1 MSLHRTH
8 PPLLRETAG
17 RGVAATVALSLL
29 LSGTTLV
36 TGSVVAQAVPAAQAA
51 AGDFATSFESDD
63 QPLDWTST
71 PEETAGGPRVDGV
84 VGTAVLERSPS
95 TPSGDDVLGGP
106 TDELGWEGPF
116 QNGVGS
122 VPGTLEA
129 TTTPGGDPAQRWA
142 MDAKGETWVQVP
154 MPALERGVT
163 MRAQATLSGSGKVFL
178 NVYSGSSDVGGTYV
192 TLSAEPRT
200 VVVDFTRP
208 SSGGGTPQFQIR
220 THDTAAVDA
229 VISGTSVRRL
239 VPGSVDFPGDVTDR
253 VAHVTAS
260 AENAPNE
267 TADKLADGDVATK
280 WLAGART
287 ARVTYE
293 LDAAT
298 TVTAYALS
306 SANDAPG
313 RDPRAWTLQGSPDG
327 TSWTALD
334 ARTNQTFSERFQTR
348 GYTVAS
354 PGEYRFYRLDITSNS
369 GSDGTQLAELQLA
382 TEPLAATDMTAEVGS
397 GPSSAY
403 TAPSEVGWT
412 GVGALHYGGS
422 QTTDGR
428 GYAYAK
434 VLDVDVPVGE
444 DTELSYTIFPEAAE
458 NDLAYASTYAAVD
471 LAFTDGTYLSE
482 LGAVDQHG
490 GGLSPQG
497 QGAAKTLYA
506 NQWNSV
512 VSRVGEVAAG
522 RTIDRVLVGYDNPDG
537 PGDFSGW
544 IDDVAVTG
552 EPEQPSAEHPSDY
565 VVTTRGTNAN
575 GDFSRGNTIPATA
588 VPHGFN
594 FWTPV
599 TNAGTNRWLY
609 EYQNGNDDQNRTAI
623 QAFSLSHEPSPWM
636 GDRQT
641 FQVMPS
647 GAAGTPTA
655 NRSERARTFSHDDE
669 VARAHYYGVTFDDG
683 LRTEIAPTDHAAM
696 FRFTF
701 TGDESHLVFD
711 NVTSAGGLTLDAED
725 GVVSGYTDVSTPG
738 SSAGMTRMFVYGT
751 VDRPVTGSGRL
762 TGGGGGDVTGYLSF
776 DTSDEKVVTLRL
788 ATSLMS
794 VDQAKHNL
802 DLEISADDTFDTVKE
817 RAQELWDDTLGVI
830 EVEGASHDQLV
841 SLYSNL
847 YRLSLYPNSGHEN
860 TGTAEDPVYQHVV
873 QSSASGNP
881 APEGT
886 TATRTGAPV
895 VDGTVYVNNGFWDT
909 YRTAWPAYS
918 LLYPSTAG
926 ELVNGFVQQ
935 YEDGGWI
942 SRWSAP
948 GYADSMTG
956 TSSDVAFADAYLKD
970 VPGIDVQAA
979 YDAALKNASTVP
991 PDASVGRKGLDPA
1004 TFLGYTPTSTH
1015 ESASWSLEDYLNDYG
1030 IATMS
1035 KKLLDTS
1042 DDDDPRHQEYADNY
1056 EYYLNRA
1063 LNYATLFDPTTGFLR
1078 GRTEDGSWARSA
1090 ADFDPEVWGNEFTE
1104 TDGWNF
1110 AFHAVQDGRGLANL
1124 LGGTD
1129 ALGAKLDEF
1138 FATPETASKPGS
1150 YGGVIHEMREAK
1162 AVRQGQWGLSNQVSH
1177 HIPYMYAFAGEPSKT
1192 AEVVRTALARSFTGN
1207 DMGQGYP
1214 GDEDNG
1220 EMSAWW
1226 LFSALGFYPLQ
1237 VGSPTYAIGSP
1248 LFTRATIHL
1257 ENGEDL
1263 VIDAPDNS
1271 AENVYVQ
1278 GVTVDGVAQSA
1289 TYLTH
1294 DQLADG
1300 GTIEFDMG
1308 PTPSAWGTGA
1318 DDAPPSITQGDDLPD
1333 PLADVTSAWTVTTDE
1348 DGTSGDDLVDDT
1360 AAAEVAFG
1368 SATPSV
1374 TFEATGTTARAAM
1387 YTLTSAAGDGT
1398 DPSAW
1403 TLEGSTDGEEWT
1415 TLDERADQ
1423 SFASRLETRAFAI
1436 ADPGV
1441 YRQYRLRVTAST
1453 GATTA
1458 LAEVELLA
1466 HTPKVRELADAVAAA
1481 LDDGRIPA
1489 STAERLG
1496 AVVAAAQ
1503 EAEDAND
1510 AAGVLEQVRL
1520 LRAAVDTTATELLDD
1535 RTRDELTLL
1544 VSQWLAPSTGL
1555 DEIRAQVGALQR
1567 SGDVD
1572 PATAEA
1578 LVGLV
1583 DDAAAQLDGAHAAG
1597 VAQALTGLRDAITG
1611 ASPEAVTED
1620 ARTVLLPLVVAL
1632 IENPPATQRAA
1643 SAVRTLMD
1651 DYDPEKAWWPSSW
1664 WNSAVATNTVIDYM
1678 ERTGDRSYLAQVDRT
1693 FERNKAPFPAGEMS
1707 SDEILGSFTSRAI
1720 DDAAWWG
1727 LTWAAAYDLTG
1738 DPKYLDMSVTIAEYV
1753 HGYWDTGTCDGGVW
1767 WDAEKTYK
1775 NAVTNGL
1782 YVRLAAEL
1790 HHRIDG
1796 DTVWLDRAQTG
1807 WDWLLASGM
1816 INEEGLVNDGLTGD
1830 CRNNGGTVWSYNQG
1844 LAIGAGLELHRA
1856 TGDADALA
1864 TAERLAD
1871 AALSSDALVVDGV
1884 LTESCDA
1891 LDRTCD
1897 DNGKQF
1903 KGIFMRYLMDLND
1916 ATGETRYQEFV
1927 DRQAAT
1933 IWAQDRAAGD
1943 RLGVRWAGGESA
1955 QHPNVVDWRTQAS
1968 ALSALVAATPQAP
1981 QVRVEAQVR
1990 CLAGTAY
1997 VAVRAHNQGA
2007 GPLDIGVTTPFGE
2020 KSFAGVAGGANGYQS
2035 FSSRGNAVEAGSVTV
2050 TAVPSGGGPRVT
2062 QEVAFPARTC

>member
-8 PPLLRETAG
+8 PPLLREKAG

-29 LSGTTLV
+29 LSGTTLAS
-36 TGSVVAQAVPAAQAA
+36 GSLAAHAEPAAP
-51 AGDFATSFESDD
+51 GDLSTSFEAGDP
-63 QPLDWTST
+63 PLDWTST
-71 PEETAGGPRVDGV
+71 PEETAAGPRVDGV
-84 VGTAVLERSPS
+84 VGTSVLERSPS

-106 TDELGWEGPF
+106 TDELAWEGPF

-129 TTTPGGDPAQRWA
+129 TTTAAGDPAQRWA
-142 MDAKGETWVQVP
+142 MDAQGETWVQVP

-163 MRAQATLSGSGKVFL
+163 MRAAATLTGTGKAFL
-178 NVYSGSSDVGGTYV
+178 NVYSGSSDVGGTEV

-200 VVVDFTRP
+200 VTVDFVRP
-208 SSGGGTPQFQIR
+208 ASGGGTPQLQVR
-220 THDTAAVDA
+220 THDTAAVDV

-239 VPGSVDFPGDVTDR
+239 VPGTVDFPGDVTDR
-253 VAHVTAS
+253 VVHVTAS
-260 AENAPNE
+260 RENPPDE
-267 TADKLADGDVATK
+267 TAAKLADGDVATK

-287 ARVTYE
+287 AQVTYE
-293 LDAAT
+293 LDEAT
-298 TVTAYALS
+298 AVTAYALS

-313 RDPRAWTLQGSPDG
+313 RDPRAWTLEGSQDG
-327 TSWTALD
+327 QTWTTLD
-334 ARTNQTFSERFQTR
+334 SRTNQTFSERFQTR
-348 GYTVAS
+348 GYTVSS
-354 PGEYRFYRLDITSNS
+354 PGEYRFFRLDITSNS

-382 TEPLAATDMTAEVGS
+382 TEPLAATHMTAEVGS

-412 GVGALHYGGS
+412 GLSALHYAGS

-458 NDLAYASTYAAVD
+458 NDLAYASTFAAVD
-471 LAFTDGTYLSE
+471 LAFTDGTYLSD
-482 LGAVDQHG
+482 LAAVDQNG
-490 GGLSPQG
+490 AGLSPQG
-497 QGAAKTLYA
+497 QGEAKTLSV
-506 NQWNSV
+506 NQWNKV
-512 VSRVGEVAAG
+512 VSRIGDVAAG

-537 PGDFSGW
+537 PADFSGW

-552 EPEQPSAEHPSDY
+552 EPGQPTAERPSDY

-575 GDFSRGNTIPATA
+575 GDFSRGNTFPATA

-599 TNAGTNRWLY
+599 TNAGTNRWIY

-647 GAAGTPTA
+647 AATGTPDA
-655 NRSERARTFSHDDE
+655 NRTARALTFDHDDE
-669 VARAHYYGVTFDDG
+669 IARAHYYGVTFDNG
-683 LRTEIAPTDHAAM
+683 MRTEIAPTDHAAV

-701 TGDESHLVFD
+701 TGDESHLIFD
-711 NVTSAGGLTLDAED
+711 NVTSAGGLSLDAER

-762 TGGGGGDVTGYLSF
+762 TGGGGGDVTGYLTF
-776 DTSDEKVVTLRL
+776 DTAEEKVVTLRL

-794 VDQAKHNL
+794 VDQARHNL
-802 DLEISADDTFDTVKE
+802 ELEISADDTFDTVKE

-860 TGTAEDPVYQHVV
+860 TGTAEDPVYRHVV
-873 QSSASGNP
+873 QSSASGDP
-881 APEGT
+881 APAGT
-886 TATRTGAPV
+886 TATQTGARIE
-895 VDGTVYVNNGFWDT
+895 DGTVYVNNGFWDT

-1042 DDDDPRHQEYADNY
+1042 RDDDPRHQEYADNY

-1063 LNYATLFDPTTGFLR
+1063 LNYTTLFDPTTGFLR
-1078 GRTEDGSWARSA
+1078 GRTEDGSWAQSA

-1124 LGGTD
+1124 YGGPD

-1150 YGGVIHEMREAK
+1150 YGGVIHEMRVAK

-1177 HIPYMYAFAGEPSKT
+1177 HIPYMYAFAGEPAKT
-1192 AEVVRTALARSFTGN
+1192 AEIVRTALARSFTGN
-1207 DMGQGYP
+1207 DIGQGYP

-1248 LFTRATIHL
+1248 LFTQATIHL

-1263 VIDAPDNS
+1263 VIEAPRNS
-1271 AENVYVQ
+1271 AQNVYVQ
-1278 GVTVDGVAQSA
+1278 GVTVDGVEQSA

-1300 GTIEFDMG
+1300 GTIVFDMG

-1318 DDAPPSITQGDDLPD
+1318 DDAPPSITEGDDLPD
-1333 PLADVTSAWTVTTDE
+1333 PLADVTRTWEVATDE
-1348 DGTSGDDLVDDT
+1348 EGADGGALVDDT
-1360 AAAEVAFG
+1360 AAAQVAFA
-1368 SATPSV
+1368 SATPTV
-1374 TFEATGTTARAAM
+1374 TFEATVTTARAAM

-1398 DPSAW
+1398 DPRAW
-1403 TLEGSTDGEEWT
+1403 TLEGSTDGQTWT
-1415 TLDERADQ
+1415 TLDERSDQ
-1423 SFASRLETRAFAI
+1423 SFASRLETRAFSI

-1441 YRQYRLRVTAST
+1441 YHQYRLRVTAST
-1453 GATTA
+1453 GATTS

-1466 HTPKVRELADAVAAA
+1466 HTPRVSELAHAIIVAREA
-1481 LDDGRIPA
+1481 GRIPA
-1489 STAERLG
+1489 TTAERLG
-1496 AVVAAAQ
+1496 GIVAAAQ
-1503 EAEDAND
+1503 DAEDAQD
-1510 AAGVLEQVRL
+1510 TGGVLEQVRL
-1520 LRAAVDTTATELLDD
+1520 LRAAVDTTTTDLLDD
-1535 RTRDELTLL
+1535 RTRDELILL
-1544 VSQWLAPSTGL
+1544 VSQWLAPRTGL
-1555 DEIRAQVGALQR
+1555 DEIRAQIGALQR
-1567 SGDVD
+1567 GGDVD
-1572 PATAEA
+1572 ATTAQS
-1578 LVGLV
+1578 LLGLV
-1583 DDAAAQLDGAHAAG
+1583 DEAAEQLDGAHAAG
-1597 VAQALTGLRDAITG
+1597 VAQALTALRAAITE
-1611 ASPEAVTED
+1611 ASAEAVSED
-1620 ARTVLLPLVVAL
+1620 ARAVLLPLVDAL
-1632 IENPPATQRAA
+1632 VENPPATQRAA
-1643 SAVRTLMD
+1643 SAVRTLMA

-1678 ERTGDRSYLAQVDRT
+1678 ERTGDLSYLAQVDRT

-1707 SDEILGSFTSRAI
+1707 SDEILGNFTSRAI

-1727 LTWAAAYDLTG
+1727 LTWASAYDLTG
-1738 DPKYLDMSVTIAEYV
+1738 DQKYLDMSETIADYV
-1753 HGYWDTGTCDGGVW
+1753 HGYWDPGTCGGGVW

-1790 HHRIDG
+1790 HQRIDG
-1796 DTVWLDRAQTG
+1796 DTVWLERAETG
-1807 WDWLLASGM
+1807 WDWLQASGM
-1816 INEEGLVNDGLTGD
+1816 VNEDGLVNDGLTGD

-1844 LAIGAGLELHRA
+1844 LAIGAGLELYRA
-1856 TGDADALA
+1856 TGDAEVLA
-1864 TAERLAD
+1864 TSERLAD
-1871 AALSSDALVVDGV
+1871 AALASDELVSDGV

-1903 KGIFMRYLMDLND
+1903 KGIFMRYLMDLTD
-1916 ATGETRYQEFV
+1916 TTGAERYQEFV

-1933 IWAQDRAAGD
+1933 IWAEDRATGD
-1943 RLGVRWAGGESA
+1943 RLGVRWAGGGTA
-1955 QHPNVVDWRTQAS
+1955 QHPNVFDWRTQAS
-1968 ALSALVAATPQAP
+1968 ALSALIAAMPQTP

-1997 VAVRAHNQGA
+1997 IAVRAHNLRSV
-2007 GPLDIGVTTPFGE
+2007 PLDVTLSTPYGE
-2020 KSFAGVAGGANGYQS
+2020 RSFAAVAAGADGYQS
-2035 FSSRGNAVEAGSVTV
+2035 FSARASGVEAGSVTV
-2050 TAVPSGGGPRVT
+2050 TAVPSGGGTRTT
-2062 QEVAFPARTC
+2062 QVVAYPARTC

>member
-8 PPLLRETAG
+8 PSLLRGPT
-17 RGVAATVALSLL
+17 RPGVAAAVALSLL
-29 LSGTTLV
+29 LGGTTLV
-36 TGSVVAQAVPAAQAA
+36 TGSIAAHAA
-51 AGDFATSFESDD
+51 PGDLSTSFEEDD
-63 QPLDWTST
+63 PPLDWTST
-71 PEETAGGPRVDGV
+71 PEETADGPRVEGV
-84 VGTAVLERSPS
+84 VGTSVLERSPS
-95 TPSGDDVLGGP
+95 TPSGDDVLGGA
-106 TDELGWEGPF
+106 TDELAWEGPF

-129 TTTPGGDPAQRWA
+129 TTTADGDPAQRWA
-142 MDAKGETWVQVP
+142 MDAQGETWVQVP
-154 MPALERGVT
+154 MPDLERGVT
-163 MRAQATLSGSGKVFL
+163 MRAEATLSGSGRAFL
-178 NVYSGSSDVGGTYV
+178 NVYSGSSDVGGTYL
-192 TLSAEPRT
+192 TLSDEPRT
-200 VVVDFTRP
+200 VTVDVVRP
-208 SSGGGTPQFQIR
+208 ASGGGTPQLQIR
-220 THDTAAVDA
+220 THDAAAVDV

-239 VPGSVDFPGDVTDR
+239 VPGTVDFPGDVTDR
-253 VAHVTAS
+253 VAGVTATR
-260 AENAPNE
+260 ENPPDE

-287 ARVTYE
+287 AQVTYE

-298 TVTAYALS
+298 TVRAYALS

-313 RDPRAWTLQGSPDG
+313 RDPRAWTLEGSQDG
-327 TSWTALD
+327 SAWTTLD
-334 ARTNQTFSERFQTR
+334 ERTNQTFSERFQTR
-348 GYTVAS
+348 AYTVAS
-354 PGEYRFYRLDITSNS
+354 PGEYRYYRLDITSNS

-412 GVGALHYGGS
+412 GLGALHYGGS
-422 QTTDGR
+422 HTTDGR

-444 DTELSYTIFPEAAE
+444 ETELSYVVFPEAAE
-458 NDLAYASTYAAVD
+458 NDLGYASTYAAID

-482 LGAVDQHG
+482 LGAVDRHG
-490 GGLSPQG
+490 AGMSPQG
-497 QGAAKTLYA
+497 QGEAKTLYV
-506 NQWNSV
+506 NQWNRV
-512 VSRVGEVAAG
+512 VSRIGDVAAG

-537 PGDFSGW
+537 PADFSGW
-544 IDDVAVTG
+544 IDDVAVTA
-552 EPEQPSAEHPSDY
+552 EPEQPSAERPSDY

-599 TNAGTNRWLY
+599 TDAGSNRWVY
-609 EYQNGNDDQNRTAI
+609 EYQNRNDDQNRTAI
-623 QAFSLSHEPSPWM
+623 EAFSLSHEPSPWM

-647 GAAGTPTA
+647 EASGTPDA
-655 NRSERARTFSHDDE
+655 NRAARALTFSHDAE
-669 VARAHYYGVTFDDG
+669 EARAHYYGVTFDDG
-683 LRTEIAPTDHAAM
+683 LRTEIAPTDHAAI

-701 TGDESHLVFD
+701 TGDESHLIFD
-711 NVTSAGGLTLDAED
+711 NVTSAGGLTLDAD
-725 GVVSGYTDVSTPG
+725 AGVVTGYTDVSTPG

-776 DTSDEKVVTLRL
+776 DTSDEKVVHLRL

-794 VDQAKHNL
+794 VDQARHNL
-802 DLEISADDTFDTVKE
+802 ELEISADDTFDTVTD
-817 RAQELWDDTLGVI
+817 RAQQLWDDTLGVV
-830 EVEGASHDQLV
+830 EVEGASHDDLV

-860 TGTAEDPVYQHVV
+860 VGTAEEPVYRHVV
-873 QSSASGNP
+873 QSSASSDP

-886 TATRTGAPV
+886 TATETGARV
-895 VDGTVYVNNGFWDT
+895 EDGKVYVNNGFWDT

-918 LLYPSTAG
+918 LLYPTEAG
-926 ELVNGFVQQ
+926 EMVNGFVQQ
-935 YEDGGWI
+935 YRDGGWV

-970 VPGIDVQAA
+970 VPGIDVEAA

-1035 KKLLDTS
+1035 KKLLDAS
-1042 DDDDPRHQEYADNY
+1042 GEDDPRRQEYADNH

-1063 LNYATLFDPTTGFLR
+1063 LNYATLFDPATGFLR
-1078 GRTEDGSWARSA
+1078 GRTEAGSWAQSA

-1124 LGGTD
+1124 LGGPD
-1129 ALGAKLDEF
+1129 ALGAKLDAF
-1138 FATPETASKPGS
+1138 FATPETAAKPGS

-1177 HIPYMYAFAGEPSKT
+1177 HIPYMYAFAGEPAKT
-1192 AEVVRTALARSFTGN
+1192 AEIVRTALARSFTGN

-1237 VGSPTYAIGSP
+1237 VGSPTYVIGSP

-1263 VIDAPDNS
+1263 VIEAPDNS

-1278 GVTVDGVAQSA
+1278 GVTVDGVPQSA

-1300 GTIEFDMG
+1300 GTIVFDMG

-1318 DDAPPSITQGDDLPD
+1318 DDAPPSITEGDDLPD
-1333 PLADVTSAWTVTTDE
+1333 PLADVTSTYDVTTDDE
-1348 DGTSGDDLVDDT
+1348 GTDVAALTDDT
-1360 AAAEVAFG
+1360 AAAEVAFTT
-1368 SATPSV
+1368 ATPGV

-1403 TLEGSTDGEEWT
+1403 TLEGSTDGETWT
-1415 TLDERADQ
+1415 TLDERSGE
-1423 SFASRLETRAFAI
+1423 SFASRRETRAFSI
-1436 ADPGV
+1436 AEPGV
-1441 YRQYRLRVTAST
+1441 HRQYRLRVTAST

-1466 HTPKVRELADAVAAA
+1466 HAPRVSE
-1481 LDDGRIPA
+1481 LDDAITAAVDAGRIPA
-1489 STAERLG
+1489 ETAERLG
-1496 AVVAAAQ
+1496 GLVAAAQ
-1503 EAEDAND
+1503 EAEDAHD
-1510 AAGVLEQVRL
+1510 ADAVRAQLRL
-1520 LRAAVDTTATELLDD
+1520 LRAAVDTTPTALLDD
-1535 RTRDELTLL
+1535 RTRAELTLL
-1544 VSQWLAPSTGL
+1544 VSQWLTASTGL
-1555 DEIRAQVGALQR
+1555 DEIRAQIGALQR

-1572 PATAEA
+1572 AGTAQA
-1578 LVGLV
+1578 LVAHV
-1583 DDAAAQLDGAHAAG
+1583 DDAAEQLDGAHAAG
-1597 VAQALTGLRDAITG
+1597 VAQALTALRAAIADAS
-1611 ASPEAVTED
+1611 ADAVSEH
-1620 ARTVLLPLVVAL
+1620 ARTVLVPLVDAL

-1643 SAVRTLMD
+1643 SAVRTLMA

-1707 SDEILGSFTSRAI
+1707 SDEILGNFTSRAI

-1727 LTWAAAYDLTG
+1727 LTWASAYDLTG
-1738 DPKYLDMSVTIAEYV
+1738 DQKYLDMSVTIAEYV
-1753 HGYWDTGTCDGGVW
+1753 HGYWDPATCGGGVW
-1767 WDAEKTYK
+1767 WDAERTYK

-1790 HHRIDG
+1790 HNRIDG
-1796 DTVWLDRAQTG
+1796 DTVWLERAQTG
-1807 WDWLLASGM
+1807 WDWLRASGM
-1816 INEEGLVNDGLTGD
+1816 VNEDGLVNDGLTGD

-1856 TGDADALA
+1856 TGDAAPLE
-1864 TAERLAD
+1864 TAVRLAD
-1871 AALSSDALVVDGV
+1871 AALASDALVVDGV
-1884 LTESCDA
+1884 LTEACDA

-1903 KGIFMRYLMDLND
+1903 KGIFMRYLMDLVD
-1916 ATGETRYQEFV
+1916 TTGEARYQEFV
-1927 DRQAAT
+1927 DHQAAT
-1933 IWAQDRAAGD
+1933 IWAQDRADGD
-1943 RLGVRWAGGESA
+1943 RLGVRWAGGGTAE
-1955 QHPNVVDWRTQAS
+1955 HPNVIDWRTQAS
-1968 ALSALVAATPQAP
+1968 ALGALLAATPQAP
-1981 QVRVEAQVR
+1981 QVRAEVQVR

-1997 VAVRAHNQGA
+1997 VAVRAHNLGD
-2007 GPLDIGVTTPFGE
+2007 GPLDVTVTTPFGE
-2020 KSFAGVAGGANGYQS
+2020 KTFAGVAGGANGYQS
-2035 FSSRGNAVEAGSVTV
+2035 FSSRSGGVEAGTVTV
-2050 TAVPSGGGPRVT
+2050 TAVPSGGGPRAT
-2062 QEVAFPARTC
+2062 QEVAYPARTC